1 VENRDSGQTQ
11 GREGRATRR
20 LLDAL
25 RAVVFAWSPRSY
37 EFRLVCA
44 ALIAGFLARWAHL
57 SMLWAIISAILVF
70 QPDRAATQHH
80 TRIRFIATLIGAAA
94 SVGAV
99 ALGLRGVPAFAVALV
114 ATCSICAA
122 TGLEEGLR
130 PAGVA
135 TAVLLIRAD
144 AAATEAD
151 ELRFALDRIMAV
163 LGGGFVSLLV
173 AQIPGLRL
181 PPHPPGVD

>member
-1 VENRDSGQTQ
+1 MISELQFWRAMAGYALARAQVQRAKQRQ
-11 GREGRATRR
+11 GRTQLGAS
-20 LLDAL
+20 AL
-25 RAVVFAWSPRSY
+25 
-37 EFRLVCA
+37 E
-44 ALIAGFLARWAHL
+44 
-57 SMLWAIISAILVF
+57 WAIISAILVF

-99 ALGLRGVPAFAVALV
+99 ALGLRGVPAFALALIT
-114 ATCSICAA
+114 TCSVCAA

-135 TAVLLIRAD
+135 TAVLLIRSD
-144 AAATEAD
+144 APATEAD
-151 ELRFALDRIMAV
+151 ELRFALDRILAV
-163 LGGGFVSLLV
+163 LGGGLVSLLI

-181 PPHPPGVD
+181 PPRTPSVD